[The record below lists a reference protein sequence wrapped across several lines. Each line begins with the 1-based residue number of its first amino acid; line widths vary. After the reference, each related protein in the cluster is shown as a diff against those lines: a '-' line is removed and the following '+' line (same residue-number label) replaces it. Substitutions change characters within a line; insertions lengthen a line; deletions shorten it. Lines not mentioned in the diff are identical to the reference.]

1 MKIKRYCDELAT
13 FLISEFAPAGY
24 RITKHIELDPIPESA
39 KYQALIFS
47 LNNKSIIYRRGKVTA
62 DRPGAFLAIW
72 RRSSILNIE
81 NKKPIPFKDNELDY
95 LFIRVDEY
103 SNDTDVQETIHKL
116 KSGMFIFPT
125 SLLIKKGI
133 VTSEKNKGKTGIRV
147 FPPWTQDRGTI
158 GTKVFSESGKQT
170 QRWQLPYF
178 VEINDG
184 SIDRIQLNK
193 IFESNIKHTI

>member
-1 MKIKRYCDELAT
+1 MKIKNYYDELEAL
-13 FLISEFAPAGY
+13 LIREFVPVGY

-47 LNNKSIIYRRGKVTA
+47 LNNKRIIYRKGKMTT

-72 RRSSILNIE
+72 KRSLALNIE
-81 NKKPIPFKDNELDY
+81 HKNPIPFEDDELDY

-103 SNDTDVQETIHKL
+103 SDDIDAKKPIHKL

-133 VTSEKNKGKTGIRV
+133 VTSEKSKGKTGIRV

-158 GTKVFSESGKQT
+158 GTKVFSESGKNT

-184 SIDRIQLNK
+184 SIDSIQLNK
-193 IFESNIKHTI
+193 IFESREY